1 MIICVI
7 CIALVLIVTCGV
19 AEYNSDQFPLSGL
32 IGFVFLVVI
41 LIMVSNEPRAIDVYK
56 GKTILEVTYRD
67 SIPVD
72 STVVFKYK

>member
-7 CIALVLIVTCGV
+7 CIVLVLIVTCSV

-32 IGFVFLVVI
+32 IGIVFLAVI
-41 LIMVSNEPRAIDVYK
+41 LIIVSNEPRAINVYK

-72 STVVFKYK
+72 FTVVFKYK

>member
-7 CIALVLIVTCGV
+7 GVALVIVISFIV
-19 AEYNSDQFPLSGL
+19 AEFNSDQFPASGI
-32 IGFVFLVVI
+32 IGFVSLVI
-41 LIMVSNEPRAIDVYK
+41 LLIMVLNKPQAIDVYK
-56 GKTILEVTYRD
+56 GKTSLEITYRD